1 MISHALT
8 AEPVHKLL
16 WDFSRIKTREM
27 KLIEAGEAEPSSLT
41 VP

>member
-16 WDFSRIKTREM
+16 WDFIRIKTREI
-27 KLIEAGEAEPSSLT
+27 KGREAGEAEPPSLT

>member
-8 AEPVHKLL
+8 AKPVHKLL
-16 WDFSRIKTREM
+16 LDFSRIKTREM
-27 KLIEAGEAEPSSLT
+27 KGKEAGEAEPHSLT